1 MRLPHGFGILR
12 AMAKRDR
19 DTIENR
25 VYLFDSL
32 AGQFIAASAE
42 RLCSGKEDERQAAL
56 RALADLAWVSCVVS
70 DTGALDAN
78 GVRARLLEG
87 APTAPATKA
96 PKAKGPGKRSRA
108 S

>member
-1 MRLPHGFGILR
+1 
-12 AMAKRDR
+12 MAKRDR

-42 RLCSGKEDERQAAL
+42 RLCSGKEDERQSAL
-56 RALADLAWVSCVVS
+56 RALADLAWVSCVVA
-70 DTGALDAN
+70 DTGALDADA
-78 GVRARLLEG
+78 VRSRILEG
-87 APTAPATKA
+87 AAPTSSATRA
-96 PKAKGPGKRSRA
+96 PKAKAPGKKSRA